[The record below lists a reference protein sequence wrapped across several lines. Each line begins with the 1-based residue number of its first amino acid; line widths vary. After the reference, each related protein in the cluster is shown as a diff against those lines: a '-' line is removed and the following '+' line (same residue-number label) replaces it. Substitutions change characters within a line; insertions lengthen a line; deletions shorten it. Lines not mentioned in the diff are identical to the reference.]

1 MTSPDTAFNKAR
13 SDEGLIVHLMHP
25 GPEVARRSR
34 QVVGGVLAD
43 RPDGF
48 RQVAELLTSEL
59 VTNALLHTRSS
70 VWLRVRIA
78 EERLAVEVA
87 DLNRA
92 ANVAPVPRE
101 LQDEHGRGLVIVEA
115 LASRWGVQRSAVTKT
130 VWFELDF

>member
-59 VTNALLHTRSS
+59 VTNALLHTRL
-70 VWLRVRIA
+70 V
-78 EERLAVEVA
+78 RLAARA
-87 DLNRA
+87 DRRGAPGRRGGGPEPSGERGAGARA
-92 ANVAPVPRE
+92 S
-101 LQDEHGRGLVIVEA
+101 
-115 LASRWGVQRSAVTKT
+115 SRTSTAAGS
-130 VWFELDF
+130 